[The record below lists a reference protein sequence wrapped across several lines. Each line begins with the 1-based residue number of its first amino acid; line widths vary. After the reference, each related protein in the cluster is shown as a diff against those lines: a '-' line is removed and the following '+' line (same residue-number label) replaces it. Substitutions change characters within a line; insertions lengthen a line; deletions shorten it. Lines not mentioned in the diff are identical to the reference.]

1 MGLRREAGLDSVGA
15 VAEEGDVTIANVLG
29 LVWIGF
35 GAYVGWFALTNRAGR
50 GSKFTI
56 NLMVAMI
63 YLIFGVMAL
72 LFGQKM
78 TIDQQWIF
86 VAFTFSLIYVT
97 REFLRISRGA

>member
-1 MGLRREAGLDSVGA
+1 M
-15 VAEEGDVTIANVLG
+15 TIANGLG

-63 YLIFGVMAL
+63 YLIFGVIAL

-86 VAFTFSLIYVT
+86 IAFTFSLIYVT